1 MHFRRTLTQDFELGG
16 KKLREGDKAILWF
29 ASGNRDHAVFDNP
42 HRVQLDRKPNHHL
55 AFGQGG
61 VHVCLGMWLARMEV
75 RVVLEELA
83 CRLTRLEATGAP
95 RWTRSNFICGVK
107 SLPVQATLV

>member
-1 MHFRRTLTQDFELGG
+1 S
-16 KKLREGDKAILWF
+16 EGDKVVLWF
-29 ASGNRDHAVFDNP
+29 VSGNRDETVFQDPN
-42 HRVQLDRKPNHHL
+42 RVILDRKPNHHL

-83 CRLTRLEATGAP
+83 SRLSKLEALSDP

-107 SLPVQATLV
+107 NLQVRATLA